1 MGHFPRT
8 VQEQPGA
15 SIRCHPEDT
24 TRRGGQRG
32 SGPQLIPGGP
42 GSTPEAGTADAGDS
56 QSPDVDVVLGACPHR
71 TPTSPGHCQGRGAV
85 STGKALDASAT
96 RRRQRKRW
104 LVTVTPGTDRNPGR
118 NQRTAVRTAT
128 TEDDDAEG
136 STAGGGGRWCRRF
149 WKLAT
154 PTDLPVASYYRS
166 KKDVPTACTPTV
178 TAAWNTTTPPCGP
191 PNHPAP
197 EAALEGGLSLAGG
210 CQNSHLPL
218 KTLLACEPAS
228 AAPPDGQGA
237 EDGEHGDTCLTAAA
251 SAAESLTPTGKTAKG
266 VQGLTCP
273 DPAGARDTRLSGGPG
288 HGTADATRVRGRKS
302 AVPPGGSGRPRAVS
316 RHHPAPGTSSLP
328 PRQERQRPTPRT
340 AEKRSQSKGVPVRPT
355 PGQRPEAA
363 AGTRGRGLGTEKEEE
378 FC

>member
-1 MGHFPRT
+1 MSYNHQRVNREQPSHKAIPGSGCEVGHFPRT

-56 QSPDVDVVLGACPHR
+56 QSPDVDVVLGTCPHR

-166 KKDVPTACTPTV
+166 KKTSPRPVPQRSQRLGTR
-178 TAAWNTTTPPCGP
+178 PP
-191 PNHPAP
+191 HPADH
-197 EAALEGGLSLAGG
+197 
-210 CQNSHLPL
+210 QI
-218 KTLLACEPAS
+218 
-228 AAPPDGQGA
+228 
-237 EDGEHGDTCLTAAA
+237 
-251 SAAESLTPTGKTAKG
+251 
-266 VQGLTCP
+266 
-273 DPAGARDTRLSGGPG
+273 TR
-288 HGTADATRVRGRKS
+288 HQ
-302 AVPPGGSGRPRAVS
+302 
-316 RHHPAPGTSSLP
+316 
-328 PRQERQRPTPRT
+328 RQ
-340 AEKRSQSKGVPVRPT
+340 
-355 PGQRPEAA
+355 
-363 AGTRGRGLGTEKEEE
+363 L
-378 FC
+378 